1 MSIGTGLSNS
11 LKALAAATLVALLL
25 GCGGGDPEPDATTVD
40 EVATAAPTA
49 TPAIAAGAAGPP
61 SDILG
66 LVLESAGRL
75 EMYDVAAISGRDVP
89 RSFRDEFED
98 SWDDRLDESGID
110 LYALEAL
117 VSSGDEEWHI
127 VRGQIDFDAVRDYL
141 ASSGHEDDT

>member
-11 LKALAAATLVALLL
+11 LKALAAATLVALLV
-25 GCGGGDPEPDATTVD
+25 GCGGGNPEPDATTVD

-75 EMYDVAAISGRDVP
+75 EMYDLTAISGRDVSRP
-89 RSFRDEFED
+89 FRDEFED
-98 SWDDRLDESGID
+98 SWDDRLARVGID
-110 LYALEAL
+110 LYDLEG
-117 VSSGDEEWHI
+117 VSKVLDL
-127 VRGQIDFDAVRDYL
+127 Y
-141 ASSGHEDDT
+141 